1 MPSFTRGIVVASYR
15 KKLCMLGAAG
25 VGKTS
30 LVERYVAGTFSDRY
44 VATVGTKVDRTII
57 TLGFDAVSVMLWDLP
72 SADPAEETRLR
83 YLQGAAGY
91 LLVVDGT
98 RAETLEHAL
107 RLHASA
113 HATLGDVPFAVVLN
127 KADLAPQWTVD
138 GEAVDALA
146 ARGWA
151 VHMTSAKGGE
161 GVVEAFETLAR
172 QVIGAP

>member
-1 MPSFTRGIVVASYR
+1 
-15 KKLCMLGAAG
+15 MLGAAG

-30 LVERYVAGTFSDRY
+30 LVQRFVAGTFSDRY
-44 VATVGTKVDRTII
+44 IATVGTRVDRKII
-57 TLGFDAVSVMLWDLP
+57 TLGLDVVSVMLWDLQ
-72 SADPAEETRLR
+72 SAEAPEDSRLR
-83 YLQGAAGY
+83 YLHGSAGY

-138 GEAVDALA
+138 GAAVDALA
-146 ARGWA
+146 ARGWT
-151 VHMTSAKGGE
+151 VHTTSAKGGE
-161 GVVEAFETLAR
+161 GVREAFETLAR
-172 QVIGAP
+172 RTIGAP

>member
-1 MPSFTRGIVVASYR
+1 VASYR

-30 LVERYVAGTFSDRY
+30 LVQRFVAGTFSDRY
-44 VATVGTKVDRTII
+44 VATVGTKVDRKII
-57 TLGFDAVSVMLWDLP
+57 TLGLDEVSVMLWDLQ
-72 SADPAEETRLR
+72 SAEPPEEARLR
-83 YLQGAAGY
+83 YLQGSAGY

-127 KADLAPQWTVD
+127 KADLAAQWTVD
-138 GEAVDALA
+138 GATVDALA

-151 VHMTSAKGGE
+151 VHTTSAKGGE
-161 GVVEAFETLAR
+161 GVREAFEALAR
-172 QVIGAP
+172 RMIGAP